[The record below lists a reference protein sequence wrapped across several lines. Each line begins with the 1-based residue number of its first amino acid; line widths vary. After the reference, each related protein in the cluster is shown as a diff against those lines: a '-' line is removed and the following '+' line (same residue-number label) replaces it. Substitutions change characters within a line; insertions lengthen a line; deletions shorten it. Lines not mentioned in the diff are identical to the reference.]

1 VEEAEATRTETAE
14 GPVSQAVEAVEAE
27 LEQTITLDVIHPA
40 LEQPTM
46 ELVAVRTGENVEAQM
61 LVVQESL

>member
-1 VEEAEATRTETAE
+1 VA
-14 GPVSQAVEAVEAE
+14 AE
-27 LEQTITLDVIHPA
+27 LGQTTTLDATHPA

>member
-1 VEEAEATRTETAE
+1 
-14 GPVSQAVEAVEAE
+14 VEAVEAE
-27 LEQTITLDVIHPA
+27 LEQTTTLDVIHPA
-40 LEQPTM
+40 LEQLTM